1 MPYLVLAWLHAVAGI
16 IWVGGMVFVGAI
28 LVPLAQ
34 PLPPRDRAALLGRVG
49 VRFSLVAW
57 VCIGILLVTGPWLLL
72 SRGRLELLVHPSAL
86 IGVAVGQVLLAKLGL
101 IFFMVLLSLIHDFWL
116 GPKLVG
122 ALAGGENAG
131 FDDSARLVF
140 LRRGVAWLAR
150 LNVALGVLVVALGV
164 TLGRM

>member
-1 MPYLVLAWLHAVAGI
+1 M
-16 IWVGGMVFVGAI
+16 
-28 LVPLAQ
+28 
-34 PLPPRDRAALLGRVG
+34 
-49 VRFSLVAW
+49 
-57 VCIGILLVTGPWLLL
+57 L

-116 GPKLVG
+116 GPKLVE

-131 FDDSARLVF
+131 FDDLARLVS